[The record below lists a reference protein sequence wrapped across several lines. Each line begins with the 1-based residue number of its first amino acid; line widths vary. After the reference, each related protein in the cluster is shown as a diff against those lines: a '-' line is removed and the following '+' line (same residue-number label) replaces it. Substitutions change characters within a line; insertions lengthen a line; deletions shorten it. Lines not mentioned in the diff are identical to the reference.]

1 MRILNLKQSILALAL
16 GFSAFASQAQTAHR
30 CGTDAFSKEFIEKH
44 PELKLNI
51 ENLENSLNSMDVNS
65 LPKNRAGNYIIP
77 IVFHVIHNYG
87 PENISEAQIKDAV
100 RILNEDYQ
108 KRNADTNLIHPT
120 FKPLIANV
128 GFEFRLA
135 TIDPQGNCTNGID
148 RIASHRTY
156 YGDETSKLNPWSRNR
171 YFNIWVIAGFEE
183 AGLLAYA
190 LKPSG
195 AQFSPEG
202 DGVIVWHRAVG
213 SIGTAANAGYSDI
226 TLTHE
231 IGHSMNLDHLWGS
244 TNDPKVKCGD
254 DNVTDT
260 PNTEGHEFCDSISLM
275 TDTVCKGT
283 SDNTAGSQGK
293 LEMLQNY
300 MEYSFCPNNAFT
312 NGQKDRMINAIN
324 SSTAQRSELF
334 TPTTHA
340 LTGILD
346 GQVADCNP
354 EADFNAARRFA
365 CLGNASGVNVNITYE
380 DFSYKN
386 TINSRDWT
394 FVDGTPAISTTT
406 KPVVYYTTKGWKA
419 ATLKASTNATKFG
432 TLTQSDY
439 VYISDPSD
447 KNPSNENTSFED
459 PNDYARWPIFNYF
472 NNPFTWKYYDAGNVP
487 SGWRALMFNGF
498 DSRPYPQN
506 ATNVPFKDIDDIMTP
521 SYNAT
526 GLASGFVSFKLAS
539 SSTAGNIS
547 QINDSLIISYSINC
561 GSTWVNLKSLVG
573 SALINNG
580 SQTTPFY
587 PAANTTWSTVSIPMT
602 AVAANANVYFRLRHV
617 GGKYSNNLFIDNF
630 MVGNAPT
637 AVEKV
642 QDGQIGVS
650 LVPNPATNNAAVVI
664 NTPSNEN
671 VNIVVT
677 DLVGKVIYTTT
688 VSTIANQ
695 SSAYQLPSNVFN
707 TKGIY
712 MVTVANKIAK
722 TTQKLIIQ

>member
-1 MRILNLKQSILALAL
+1 MTKILNLKQSILALAL
-16 GFSAFASQAQTAHR
+16 GFIAFSTQAQTAQR
-30 CGTDAFSKEFIEKH
+30 CGTDVAAKEFIEKH
-44 PELKLNI
+44 PELKMNI
-51 ENLENSLNSMDVNS
+51 ESLEQSLNSMDINS

-77 IVFHVIHNYG
+77 VVFHVIHNYG

-100 RILNEDYQ
+100 RVLNEDYQ
-108 KRNADTNLIHPT
+108 KRNSDTNLIHPT

-171 YFNIWVIAGFEE
+171 YLNIWVVSTFEK

-190 LKPSG
+190 LKPAT

-213 SIGTAANAGYSDI
+213 GIGTAASATWGDE

-231 IGHSMNLDHLWGS
+231 IGHCMNLDHLWGS

-260 PNTEGHEFCDSISLM
+260 PNTEGHDFCDSISLM

-283 SDNTAGSQGK
+283 SDNTAGSQGQ

-312 NGQKDRMINAIN
+312 NGQKDRMINALT
-324 SSTAQRSELF
+324 SSIAQRSELF
-334 TPTTHA
+334 TATTQA
-340 LTGILD
+340 LTGTLD

-354 EADFNAARRFA
+354 EADFNAARRFS
-365 CLGNASGVNVNITYE
+365 CSSGNNVNITFK

-386 TINSRDWT
+386 TINNRDWT
-394 FVDGTPAISTTT
+394 FVDGTPAVSTATN
-406 KPVVYYTTKGWKA
+406 PVVSYTTKGWKSV
-419 ATLKASTNATKFG
+419 TLKASTNATKFG
-432 TLTQSDY
+432 TLTLSDY
-439 VYISDPSD
+439 VYISDPTD
-447 KNPSNENTSFED
+447 KNNTNTNNSFED
-459 PNDYARWPIFNYF
+459 PNDYGRWPIFNYF

-506 ATNVPFKDIDDIMTP
+506 TTNTPFKDIDDIMTP
-521 SYNAT
+521 SYDAT
-526 GLASGFVSFKLAS
+526 GLATGFVSFKLAS
-539 SSTAGNIS
+539 STTAGNIS
-547 QINDSLIISYSINC
+547 QINDSLILSYSTNC
-561 GSTWVNLKSLVG
+561 GATWTTLKNLVG

-587 PAANTTWSTVSIPMT
+587 PSANTSWTTVSVPMT
-602 AVAANANVYFRLRHV
+602 AAVANANVYFRLRHV
-617 GGKYSNNLFIDNF
+617 GGLYSNNLFIDNF

-642 QDGQIGVS
+642 QEGQIGVT

-664 NTPSNEN
+664 NSPSSEN
-671 VNIVVT
+671 TRIVVT
-677 DLVGKVIYTTT
+677 DLVGKVIYTNT
-688 VSTIANQ
+688 VSPIANQ
-695 SSAYQLPSNVFN
+695 STSFQLPTHVFN

-712 MVTVANKIAK
+712 MVTVSNESSK
-722 TTQKLIIQ
+722 TTQKLIVQ

>member
-1 MRILNLKQSILALAL
+1 MKILNLKQSILALAL
-16 GFSAFASQAQTAHR
+16 GFIAFSSQAQTAHR
-30 CGTDAFSKEFIEKH
+30 CGTDAVTKEFIEKH
-44 PELKLNI
+44 PELKMNI
-51 ENLENSLNSMDVNS
+51 ESLEQSLNSMDINS

-77 IVFHVIHNYG
+77 MVFHVIHNYG
-87 PENISEAQIKDAV
+87 SENISEAQIKDQIRV
-100 RILNEDYQ
+100 LNEDYQ
-108 KRNADTNLIHPT
+108 KRNADTNLILSV

-156 YGDETSKLNPWSRNR
+156 YGDETSKLNPWPRNR
-171 YFNIWVIAGFEE
+171 YLNIWVVASFEK

-190 LKPSG
+190 LKPAT

-213 SIGTAANAGYSDI
+213 SIGSAAGTTWGDE

-231 IGHSMNLDHLWGS
+231 IGHCMNLDHLWGS

-260 PNTEGHEFCDSISLM
+260 PNTEGHDNCDLIALT

-283 SDNTAGSQGK
+283 SDNTAGSQGQ

-312 NGQKDRMINAIN
+312 NGQKDRMINALN
-324 SSTAQRSELF
+324 SSIAQRSELF
-334 TPTTHA
+334 TATTQT
-340 LTGILD
+340 LTGTLD

-365 CLGNASGVNVNITYE
+365 CLGNTSGTNVNITYK

-386 TINSRDWT
+386 TIIDRDWT
-394 FVDGTPAISTTT
+394 FVDGNPAVSTSTN
-406 KPVVYYTTKGWKA
+406 PVVYYNTKGWKS

-432 TLTQSDY
+432 TLTLSDY
-439 VYISDPSD
+439 VYISDPADQNS
-447 KNPSNENTSFED
+447 KNTNNSFED
-459 PNDYARWPIFNYF
+459 PNDYSRWPIFNYF

-506 ATNVPFKDIDDIMTP
+506 ATNTPFKDIDDIMTP
-521 SYNAT
+521 SYDAT
-526 GLASGFVSFKLAS
+526 GLATGFVSFKLAS
-539 SSTAGNIS
+539 STTAGNIS
-547 QINDSLIISYSINC
+547 QINDSLILSYSTNC
-561 GSTWVNLKSLVG
+561 GATWTTLKNLVG

-587 PAANTTWSTVSIPMT
+587 PSANTSWTTVSVPMT
-602 AVAANANVYFRLRHV
+602 AAAANANVYFRLRHV
-617 GGKYSNNLFIDNF
+617 GGLYSNNLFIDNF

-642 QDGQIGVS
+642 QEGQIGVT

-664 NTPSNEN
+664 NSPSSEN
-671 VNIVVT
+671 TRIVVT
-677 DLVGKVIYTTT
+677 DLVGKVIYTNT
-688 VSTIANQ
+688 VSPIANQ
-695 SSAYQLPSNVFN
+695 STSYQLPTQVFN

-712 MVTVANKIAK
+712 MVTVSNESSK

>member
-1 MRILNLKQSILALAL
+1 MMKILNLKQSILALAL
-16 GFSAFASQAQTAHR
+16 GFIAFSTQAQTAQR
-30 CGTDAFSKEFIEKH
+30 CGTDVAAKEFIEKH
-44 PELKLNI
+44 PELKMNI
-51 ENLENSLNSMDVNS
+51 ESLEQSLNSMDINS

-77 IVFHVIHNYG
+77 VVFHVIHNYG

-100 RILNEDYQ
+100 RVLNEDYQ
-108 KRNADTNLIHPT
+108 KRNSDTNLIHPT

-171 YFNIWVIAGFEE
+171 YLNIWVVSTFEK

-190 LKPSG
+190 LKPAT

-213 SIGTAANAGYSDI
+213 GIGTAASATWGDE

-231 IGHSMNLDHLWGS
+231 IGHCMNLDHLWGS

-260 PNTEGHEFCDSISLM
+260 PNTEGHDFCDSISLM

-283 SDNTAGSQGK
+283 SDNTAGSQGQ

-312 NGQKDRMINAIN
+312 NGQKDRMINALT
-324 SSTAQRSELF
+324 SSIAQRSELF
-334 TPTTHA
+334 TATTQA
-340 LTGILD
+340 LTGTLD

-354 EADFNAARRFA
+354 EADFNATRRFS
-365 CLGNASGVNVNITYE
+365 CSSGNNVNITFK

-386 TINSRDWT
+386 TINDREWT
-394 FVDGTPAISTTT
+394 FVDGTPAVSTATN
-406 KPVVYYTTKGWKA
+406 PVVSYTTKGWKSV
-419 ATLKASTNATKFG
+419 TLKASTNATKFG
-432 TLTQSDY
+432 TLTLSDY
-439 VYISDPSD
+439 VYISDPTD
-447 KNPSNENTSFED
+447 KNNTNTNNSFED
-459 PNDYARWPIFNYF
+459 PNDYGRWPIFNYF

-506 ATNVPFKDIDDIMTP
+506 TTNTPFKDIDDIMTP
-521 SYNAT
+521 SYDAT
-526 GLASGFVSFKLAS
+526 GLATGFVSFKLAS
-539 SSTAGNIS
+539 STTAGNIS
-547 QINDSLIISYSINC
+547 QINDSLILSYSTNC
-561 GSTWVNLKSLVG
+561 GATWTTLKNLVG

-587 PAANTTWSTVSIPMT
+587 PSANTSWTTVSVPMT
-602 AVAANANVYFRLRHV
+602 AAVANANVYFRLRHV
-617 GGKYSNNLFIDNF
+617 GGLYSNNLFIDNF

-642 QDGQIGVS
+642 QEGQIGVT

-664 NTPSNEN
+664 NSPSSEN
-671 VNIVVT
+671 TRIVVT
-677 DLVGKVIYTTT
+677 DLVGKVIYTNT
-688 VSTIANQ
+688 VSPIANQ
-695 SSAYQLPSNVFN
+695 STSFQLPTHVFN

-712 MVTVANKIAK
+712 MVTVSNESSK
-722 TTQKLIIQ
+722 TTQKLIVQ